1 MSVAAEKLL
10 AWRRDPVRFVREVF
24 KAEPDLWQIDALN
37 EYGKPDRKRVA
48 LRACVGPGKSTSL
61 AWEGW
66 RRLLC
71 YGAKGSHPKG
81 LAVAI
86 SADNL
91 RDNLWAELAKWQGR
105 SELLLHLFEWTRTK
119 IYSKSNPETWFLSA
133 RSFAKGADTESIGR
147 TLSGLH
153 SEYPFYLIDESGDIP
168 PTVARAAEQG
178 LSECLDGLI
187 VTAGNPTSNTGLLYD
202 VTVRG
207 AGNWVVIS
215 ITGDPKD
222 PKRSPRVNLQWATE
236 QIEKYGRD
244 DPWVKSQILGQF
256 PEGNI
261 NSLLSAA
268 EVEAAM
274 TRHYGADEYSW
285 SQKRLGVDVARFGSD
300 RSVIFPRQGLVAFQ
314 PVVMRQQNTVAIAAR
329 VAQGIRKWGA
339 EMVFVDDTGH
349 WGHGVI
355 DNLLTA
361 RLPAIGIQFHGPP
374 IDPRYRNK
382 RAEMWFEM
390 AEWVKRGG
398 ALPRIPEMIGELSEP
413 TYSFSQGRIILEDK
427 DQIKKRL
434 GKSPDLAD
442 GLALSFSYPDQPGMD
457 SEQAFRERISRPK
470 ENYDP
475 LEY

>member
-1 MSVAAEKLL
+1 MTAAETLL

-24 KAEPDLWQIDALN
+24 NVEPDAWQAEMLN
-37 EYGKPDRKRVA
+37 ECGRPGRKRIA
-48 LRACVGPGKSTSL
+48 LRACVGPGKTCCI

-71 YGAKGSHPKG
+71 YGGKGTHPKG
-81 LAVAI
+81 LALSV

-91 RDNLWAELAKWQGR
+91 KDNLWAELSKWQGR
-105 SELLLHLFEWTRTK
+105 SELLLNLFEWTHTK
-119 IYSKSNPETWFLSA
+119 IYSKQNPETWFLSA
-133 RSFAKGADTESIGR
+133 RSYAKGADAESIGR
-147 TLSGLH
+147 ALSGLH
-153 SEYPFYLIDESGDIP
+153 ADYPFYLIDESGEIP
-168 PTVARAAEQG
+168 PQVARAAEQG

-187 VTAGNPTSNTGLLYD
+187 LTAGNPTSNTGLLYD

-215 ITGDPKD
+215 ITGDPLD
-222 PKRSPRVNLQWATE
+222 PKRSPRVNLEWAKQ

-261 NSLLSAA
+261 NSLLSAV

-274 TRHYGADEYSW
+274 ARKANLDDYQW
-285 SQKRLGVDVARFGSD
+285 SQKRLGVDVARFGDD
-300 RSVIFPRQGLVAFQ
+300 RTCIFPRQGLQAFQ
-314 PVVMRQQNTVAIAAR
+314 PIVMRGQRTTDIAAR
-329 VAQGIRKWGA
+329 VAQGIRKWNA

-361 RLPAIGIQFHGPP
+361 RLPAIGIQFHGPAT
-374 IDPRYRNK
+374 DPRYRNK
-382 RAEMWFEM
+382 RAEIWFNM

-398 ALPRIPEMIGELSEP
+398 CLPRIPELIGELSEP
-413 TYSFSQGRIILEDK
+413 TYSFSQGKIILEDK

-442 GLALSFSYPDQPGMD
+442 ALCLSFSYPDQPAMNSD
-457 SEQAFRERISRPK
+457 AAFLESLRKSK
-470 ENYDP
+470 DNYDP
-475 LEY
+475 LAY